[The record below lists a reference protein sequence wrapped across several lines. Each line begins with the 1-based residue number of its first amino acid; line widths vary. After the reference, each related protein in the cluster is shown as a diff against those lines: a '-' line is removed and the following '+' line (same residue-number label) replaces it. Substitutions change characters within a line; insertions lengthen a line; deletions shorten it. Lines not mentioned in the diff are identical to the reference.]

1 MTPQM
6 LCVLKHISHSS
17 LVSFSQRIMHFPVDS
32 SIVCNSISYTR
43 KIILR
48 ETLQICSNCL
58 KSYFILQIQ
67 STCKQCS
74 TNARSESKLT
84 CQHKLRSLFCG
95 KSTNK
100 KEPVIHIFTH
110 WICVNVYMCVCVCA
124 YVYMWEYIGYAQYNA
139 RKCPQLPLAFQIS
152 FLVSS

>member
-1 MTPQM
+1 M

-32 SIVCNSISYTR
+32 SIVCNSISYIR

-100 KEPVIHIFTH
+100 KEPVFINTHIYTLNMCKCIYVCVCLCICVYVGIH
-110 WICVNVYMCVCVCA
+110 WICT
-124 YVYMWEYIGYAQYNA
+124 I
-139 RKCPQLPLAFQIS
+139 
-152 FLVSS
+152 